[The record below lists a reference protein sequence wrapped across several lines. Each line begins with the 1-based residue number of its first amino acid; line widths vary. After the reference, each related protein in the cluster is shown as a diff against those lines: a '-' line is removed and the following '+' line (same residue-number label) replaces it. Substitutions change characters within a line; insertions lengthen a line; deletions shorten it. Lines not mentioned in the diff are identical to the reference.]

1 MMQEIWS
8 QNIMLTNKQ
17 NSKARKIDMIAI
29 ANQQL
34 GIRKLTEH
42 YIANRQEDSA
52 VAIHTVDALLNEM
65 IQSVRT
71 TGENIDQEEYE
82 MLLSVVTDTIVYPRA
97 VMIHTCDT
105 SLANGAVM

>member
-42 YIANRQEDSA
+42 YIANR
-52 VAIHTVDALLNEM
+52 
-65 IQSVRT
+65 
-71 TGENIDQEEYE
+71 
-82 MLLSVVTDTIVYPRA
+82 
-97 VMIHTCDT
+97 
-105 SLANGAVM
+105 

>member
-29 ANQQL
+29 VNQKL

-42 YIANRQEDSA
+42 YIANR
-52 VAIHTVDALLNEM
+52 
-65 IQSVRT
+65 
-71 TGENIDQEEYE
+71 
-82 MLLSVVTDTIVYPRA
+82 
-97 VMIHTCDT
+97 
-105 SLANGAVM
+105 